1 MSIESAVVS
10 AVVSVG
16 IWYAII
22 QNHQNNLATLE
33 KRQLERMEK
42 IMDPIRKKRDKKIFI
57 TKFIDEIPELSY
69 YEAAQLKNKLGD
81 IYLEWNDE

>member
-1 MSIESAVVS
+1 MSIPTALVLFG
-10 AVVSVG
+10 VG
-16 IWYAII
+16 CAII
-22 QNHQNNLATLE
+22 HHNSPAVQ
-33 KRQLERMEK
+33 ERRHRKFQESMEK
-42 IMDPIRKKRDKKIFI
+42 MMEHHKKRDKRIFI

>member
-1 MSIESAVVS
+1 MSIESAVFLLG
-10 AVVSVG
+10 VG

-33 KRQLERMEK
+33 KRRHRYQEIMKK
-42 IMDPIRKKRDKKIFI
+42 IMEQNRKKIDKIRFI

-69 YEAAQLKNKLGD
+69 YEATQLKNKVILT
-81 IYLEWNDE
+81 IFKK